1 MIFVRAMFDKFPAMT
16 VDATT
21 TGQMETILG
30 DFWDENAIAIE
41 PSDATDTGDYVAP
54 LDSMSAVEVLIKLE
68 ELLGEELEA
77 SDIIRQGG
85 YDSRDQFISDISARV
100 LSCLRKEVT

>member
-1 MIFVRAMFDKFPAMT
+1 MIFVRATFDKSPTMT
-16 VDATT
+16 VDANT
-21 TGQMETILG
+21 TGQMEAILG
-30 DFWDENAIAIE
+30 VFWDENAIPVE

-68 ELLGEELEA
+68 ELLGQELEA

-85 YDSRDQFISDISARV
+85 YDSKDQFVSDISARV
-100 LSCLRKEVT
+100 LSCLQKEVT